1 MHEYE
6 VAGQTAAP
14 THRIGAMPIVVLVSS
29 DERMDVIRHPLPT
42 AKRIKRRALVV
53 VCARR
58 HGLIANLTRIVHFG
72 AIPAEYE
79 RRMRAVAQIET
90 AAIAATRPGAHI
102 SDVFGRIKEAY
113 GEAGF
118 ADEWRNHHQG
128 GACSYGGRDYL
139 ATAHSDEIVRA
150 PQAFAWNPSVP
161 GAKSEDTV
169 LISDAGADIITPSP
183 GWPTARFT
191 ADGLTLDRPMML
203 EL

>member
-1 MHEYE
+1 
-6 VAGQTAAP
+6 
-14 THRIGAMPIVVLVSS
+14 
-29 DERMDVIRHPLPT
+29 
-42 AKRIKRRALVV
+42 V

-72 AIPAEYE
+72 PTPAEYE
-79 RRMRAVAQIET
+79 QRMRAMAQIET
-90 AAIAATRPGAHI
+90 ATIAATRPGARI
-102 SDVFGRIKEAY
+102 NDVFARIKEAY
-113 GEAGF
+113 GEVGF

-139 ATAHSDEIVRA
+139 ATAHSGEIVRT

-169 LISDAGADIITPSP
+169 LISDEGADVITPSP

-191 ADGLTLDRPMML
+191 ADGVTLDRPLML